1 MTSRLS
7 SSTYA
12 RFRVVQ
18 YIHCFAHQD
27 GSLQNGDH
35 LLAVGEVRL
44 WGMGAEQV
52 AAILR
57 QAGQE
62 SIRLV
67 VARPIDPSEPNYL
80 INSAIVPTK
89 VLSDPM
95 ELERTLQ
102 SGLLQS
108 AAAAAAAVGN
118 GFDFNQQAA
127 IAAVAAAAAVEA
139 NVNGDAVSTPP
150 AVTVTGVTDATPHD
164 SPLMHNVPLPLTPA
178 AIPNG
183 PVDVV
188 ERQPHHPCIVTTDAT
203 QPSGASTDII
213 VPTSSSTTTG
223 TPSPQPPSPVSPTQ
237 SSSTTTI
244 CEADVHH
251 QEGGGEP
258 RAPSSSGT
266 SCMSSTVNEVT
277 TAAKTPAAT
286 RHRARRK
293 ASSLRRAA
301 VVSENNSAASS
312 SSAEGT
318 KLVRKSSVP
327 SSMLLGH
334 NPVVDKAKPKPK
346 EPHED
351 AIDVVVV
358 VEESS
363 EEAEK
368 KRGGGGSSVKKRQGS
383 LRSKK
388 TKTKMVKCTEEMEKE
403 MMGAVLPEKEEYK
416 IELFK
421 DHAGLGI
428 TVAGYVCEKEDLCG
442 IFVKNVIDGSSA
454 DKSGCIM
461 ANDQI
466 IEVDGT
472 SLTGISNQEAVEILK
487 KTQSTVKM
495 TIVRYLRGLRFQ
507 ELQEGISQANVSS
520 SSASNSLTNGTTS
533 SGGDKQKTAAA
544 KLDNGHS
551 SSMSQHSAVSAK
563 RRKSSSEKKRGST
576 PKSDF
581 PLIDLAS
588 EPNDRNYGVTPAE
601 AETSLMEKSS
611 DKLSKVQSNHVSFSP
626 QTVIPPPHSGV
637 NCELRKKWEA
647 ILGDKVDVLV
657 AKVSKPDQASGL
669 GISLE
674 GTVEVEE
681 GRELRPRHYIRSI
694 LPDGPV
700 DKEGTL
706 RSGDE
711 LLQVN
716 DNRLKDLFHEEVVS
730 NLRQLPAPS
739 VTLVCARRKVGGGG
753 DDNDEQVFSP
763 SPIRGTIVNNV
774 DTGKS
779 RQAFASR
786 VS

>member
-1 MTSRLS
+1 ML
-7 SSTYA
+7 
-12 RFRVVQ
+12 V
-18 YIHCFAHQD
+18 FAHQD

-108 AAAAAAAVGN
+108 AAAAAAVGN

-139 NVNGDAVSTPP
+139 NVNGDAMSTP
-150 AVTVTGVTDATPHD
+150 AVTVTGVSEEVTTAHE
-164 SPLMHNVPLPLTPA
+164 SPLMHNVPLPLVGQA
-178 AIPNG
+178 VIPNG
-183 PVDVV
+183 PVV
-188 ERQPHHPCIVTTDAT
+188 ESTPPPAPVCHPCIVTTDST

-213 VPTSSSTTTG
+213 VPTTSSTTT
-223 TPSPQPPSPVSPTQ
+223 PSPLPHSPVSPTQ

-251 QEGGGEP
+251 QEEGET

-266 SCMSSTVNEVT
+266 SCLSSTVNEVIVKPPQT
-277 TAAKTPAAT
+277 K
-286 RHRARRK
+286 HRTRRK
-293 ASSLRRAA
+293 ASSLRRAT
-301 VVSENNSAASS
+301 VMTENNSASS
-312 SSAEGT
+312 SSAEGS

-327 SSMLLGH
+327 SSMLLGP
-334 NPVVDKAKPKPK
+334 NPSTVDKASLAKQK
-346 EPHED
+346 ED

-358 VEESS
+358 VEESCS

-368 KRGGGGSSVKKRQGS
+368 KRNSSSSSSSVKKRQGS

-388 TKTKMVKCTEEMEKE
+388 TRTKMVKCTEEMEKE
-403 MMGAVLPEKEEYK
+403 MMATVLPEKEEYK
-416 IELFK
+416 IELIK

-442 IFVKNVIDGSSA
+442 IFVKNVIEGSSA

-466 IEVDGT
+466 IEVDGM

-507 ELQEGISQANVSS
+507 ELQEGISQANLS
-520 SSASNSLTNGTTS
+520 SSASPISNSNSLTNGNS
-533 SGGDKQKTAAA
+533 SKNKQKT
-544 KLDNGHS
+544 DS
-551 SSMSQHSAVSAK
+551 SSTSAK
-563 RRKSSSEKKRGST
+563 RRKPSDKKRGST
-576 PKSDF
+576 ANKKDL
-581 PLIDLAS
+581 PLVDLTTSPATAAS
-588 EPNDRNYGVTPAE
+588 AQSPDPEIIET
-601 AETSLMEKSS
+601 ETSLVEKSS
-611 DKLSKVQSNHVSFSP
+611 KPKVQSNHVSFSP
-626 QTVIPPPHSGV
+626 QTVIPSQSSASAASPV
-637 NCELRKKWEA
+637 VVDKDCELRKKWEV
-647 ILGDKVDVLV
+647 ILGDKVEVLV
-657 AKVSKPDQASGL
+657 ANVSKPDQASGL

-674 GTVEVEE
+674 GTVEVED
-681 GRELRPRHYIRSI
+681 GKELRPRHYIRSI
-694 LPDGPV
+694 LPGGPV
-700 DKEGTL
+700 DREGTL

-716 DNRLKDLFHEEVVS
+716 DKRLKDLFHEEVVS

-739 VTLVCARRKVGGGG
+739 VSLVCARRKGGDGG
-753 DDNDEQVFSP
+753 DDDEQVFSP